1 MEFEFS
7 KYVRVGRLPH
17 IWCPG
22 CGLGVA
28 MHSFLTAAEKLDL
41 DQNKTVLVSGIG
53 CSGRIT
59 GYLDFNTL
67 HTTHGRALAFA
78 TGIKL
83 GNPDLKVIVFMGDG
97 DATAIGGNHF
107 IHAARR
113 NIDLTAIVLNN
124 SIYGMT
130 GGQYSPTTPMKAR
143 ASTAPYGMMERP
155 FDISELAIAAG
166 ASYVARSTVY
176 HANQLADLMGRA
188 IRKKGFSVLEAI
200 TYCHTTFGRRNKMPS
215 PMENMQWLKKH
226 TVSIKQVSEH
236 GPDDRITVGEL
247 VNRDYPEYTAEY
259 QHLIDLFQPLP
270 RFGDSMRHEL
280 PT

>member
-1 MEFEFS
+1 MEALLS
-7 KYVRVGRLPH
+7 KYIRTSRLPH

-28 MHSFLTAAEKLDL
+28 MRAFLVAAGKVEL

-78 TGIKL
+78 TGVKL
-83 GNPDLKVIVFMGDG
+83 GNPELKVIVFMGDG

-124 SIYGMT
+124 NIYGMT
-130 GGQYSPTTPMKAR
+130 GGQYSPTTHPKTR
-143 ASTAPYGMMERP
+143 ATTAPFGMLERP

-176 HANQLADLMGRA
+176 HAPQMADLMGRGL
-188 IRKKGFSVLEAI
+188 RKKGFSVIEVLS
-200 TYCHTTFGRRNKMPS
+200 YCHVTYGRRNKLAR
-215 PMENMQWLKKH
+215 PMDNMLWLKKH
-226 TVSIKQVSEH
+226 SVSVKSLGEH
-236 GPDDRITVGEL
+236 GPDDRVVIGEL
-247 VNRDYPEYTAEY
+247 VNRDYAEYTAEY
-259 QHLIDLFQPLP
+259 QHLIDLLQPVP
-270 RFGDSMRHEL
+270 RELEITRHE
-280 PT
+280 